1 MKIEEYLKY
10 KDELIEASKDEDSFY
25 QAGMILSEILPLLV
39 ESKAIDSE
47 DWTETYLK
55 NNPHKIQLNGYCINE
70 SQERLQLFILKEE
83 SIGLSNNSKSKVSTK
98 ASYSSEFKKVK
109 NFITKSLKKQL
120 NDILQ
125 DSDSTRALVSKI
137 GSDEGIYQ
145 FDVIEVF
152 LVSLTASITTRLN
165 VESPKSFEFSDD
177 NIKTNFQHER
187 SSKTKNIL
195 IKYKLIDLNYLYE
208 VAISQGNRQPLV
220 IDFTASLPTGIP
232 VIKAA
237 DEKHFESY
245 LCVLQGSLIA
255 NLYKNYST
263 RLLEKNVRSFLQFR
277 GVNKGI
283 KETIRKEPE
292 KFVAYNNGLTITATE
307 AVLSE
312 DGTAIENLTDFQIV
326 NGGQTTATIYFS
338 QKEGL
343 DISNVKVMAKINVAK
358 QTTEDELDELISNI
372 STYSN
377 AQSRVSRVDLRSRNP
392 QLVALKTL
400 SNSVVTSEGKKW
412 FFERSKGEYNT
423 MLRIAGSNKAR
434 EKKKYPNERKFSKEQ
449 LAKYY
454 CSWGDKPYII
464 KKGGEK
470 VFRIFIEEIDSKKT
484 NSRKVIINRFFYER
498 VIAKVILFRRL
509 EKIYGQGK
517 NSMGQLRSAVVPYSI
532 SVLHRYTDYNDNR
545 YFSLGKI
552 WNEQSLSEKLEEVFK
567 RLMILMNDLIKK
579 YSNSDDFGEYSKKK
593 ELWQNI
599 INSEEISSYMENESV
614 LSAID
619 SYIMS
624 DAEVKIMKDQESIK
638 DIDFSLLHGTLDIL
652 DIGADYFWE
661 LKKRSE
667 LTDIERRKLD
677 IIIKNFVSP
686 KTLKKTSIDFHQYLI
701 SKFRQID
708 PNWLTEVVEKRSY
721 RYLDTLNNI
730 LSIYYSSLSEN
741 KNIKSEFQFITAKAR
756 KKKVSYASVF
766 DTIGDKLTSN
776 KSPEVDD
783 IINASNYYFQK
794 ETPISS
800 EVDLVEEAEIDLA
813 KIKITATLVR
823 KMVEWDSISGV
834 LSRKQLTYISE
845 FAYGIKWLNN
855 FHKEAIRGHLK
866 RLIEKGFKV
875 K

>member
-1 MKIEEYLKY
+1 MKIEEFLKY
-10 KDELIEASKDEDSFY
+10 KDELIEASKDEDNFY
-25 QAGMILSEILPLLV
+25 QASMILSEILPLLV

-55 NNPHKIQLNGYCINE
+55 NEPHKIQVNGYCINE
-70 SQERLQLFILKEE
+70 SQERLQLFILKEDTL
-83 SIGLSNNSKSKVSTK
+83 GLSNNSKSKISTK
-98 ASYSSEFKKVK
+98 ASYTSEFKKVK
-109 NFITKSLKKQL
+109 NFITKSLKRQL

-125 DSDSTRALVSKI
+125 DSDSARALVSKI
-137 GSDEGIYQ
+137 GSNEGIYQ

-152 LVSLTASITTRLN
+152 LVSLTASISTRTDI
-165 VESPKSFEFSDD
+165 ESAKSFEFEDYTIPTSFV
-177 NIKTNFQHER
+177 NKGATE
-187 SSKTKNIL
+187 KKEIL
-195 IKYKLIDLNYLYE
+195 IKQRLIDLNYLYE

-220 IDFTASLPTGIP
+220 VDFTASMPNGLT

-245 LCVLQGSLIA
+245 LCVLQGSFIA
-255 NLYKNYST
+255 DLYKNYST

-307 AVLSE
+307 AVLGE
-312 DGTAIENLTDFQIV
+312 NGTTINSLTDFQIV

-343 DISNVKVMAKINVAK
+343 DVGNVKVMAKINVAK
-358 QTTEDELDELISNI
+358 QTTDDELDELISNI

-400 SNSVVTSEGKKW
+400 SNSIVTPDGKKW

-454 CSWGDKPYII
+454 CSWGDTPYII

-532 SVLHRYTDYNDNR
+532 SVLHHYTDYDEK
-545 YFSLGKI
+545 YFNLGKI
-552 WNEQSLSEKLEEVFK
+552 WTDQGLSENLEEVFR
-567 RLMILMNDLIKK
+567 RLMMLMNDLIKK
-579 YSNSDDFGEYSKKK
+579 YSDSDDFGEYSKKK
-593 ELWQNI
+593 ELWQKI
-599 INSEEISSYMENESV
+599 INSVELSTYMDNESIK
-614 LSAID
+614 SAIG

-624 DAEVKIMKDQESIK
+624 DEEVKVMQAQESVK

-652 DIGADYFWE
+652 DIGDEYFRS
-661 LKKRSE
+661 LKQRVE

-677 IIIKNFVSP
+677 TIIKNFVKP
-686 KTLKKTSIDFHQYLI
+686 KVLKKPSIDFHQYLI
-701 SKFRQID
+701 TKFRQVD
-708 PNWLTEVVEKRSY
+708 PDWLTEITQKRSY

-730 LSIYYSSLSEN
+730 LGIYYSALNEGLSL
-741 KNIKSEFQFITAKAR
+741 KNEYQIISVKAR
-756 KKKVSYASVF
+756 QKKVAYSSAF

-776 KSPEVDD
+776 ESPEVDD
-783 IINASNYYFQK
+783 IVNASNYYFSEDNYNK
-794 ETPISS
+794 TKREEGADLSKVKITP
-800 EVDLVEEAEIDLA
+800 DLA
-813 KIKITATLVR
+813 R
-823 KMVEWDSISGV
+823 KMVEWDANTGV
-834 LSRKQLTYISE
+834 LSRKQLTYVSE

-855 FHKEAIRGHLK
+855 FHREAIRGHLK
-866 RLIEKGFKV
+866 RLIEKGFKL
-875 K
+875 

>member
-1 MKIEEYLKY
+1 MKIEEFLKY
-10 KDELIEASKDEDSFY
+10 KDELIEASKDEDNFY
-25 QAGMILSEILPLLV
+25 QAGMILSEVLPLLV

-55 NNPHKIQLNGYCINE
+55 NEPHKIQVNGYCINE
-70 SQERLQLFILKEE
+70 SQERLQLFILKENTL
-83 SIGLSNNSKSKVSTK
+83 GLSTNSESKISTK
-98 ASYSSEFKKVK
+98 ASYTSEFKKVK
-109 NFITKSLKKQL
+109 NFITKSLKRQL

-137 GSDEGIYQ
+137 GSNEGIYQ

-152 LVSLTASITTRLN
+152 LVSLTASISIRTD
-165 VESPKSFEFSDD
+165 VETAKSFEFSDYT
-177 NIKTNFQHER
+177 IGTTFLYEGSTEKKE
-187 SSKTKNIL
+187 IL
-195 IKYKLIDLNYLYE
+195 IKERLIDLNYLYE

-220 IDFTASLPTGIP
+220 VDFTASLPNGLT

-245 LCVLQGSLIA
+245 LCVLQGTFIA
-255 NLYKNYST
+255 DLYKNYST

-307 AVLSE
+307 AVLGE
-312 DGTAIENLTDFQIV
+312 NGTTISSLTDFQIV

-343 DISNVKVMAKINVAK
+343 DVSNVKVMAKINVAK
-358 QTTEDELDELISNI
+358 QTTDDELDELISNI
-372 STYSN
+372 SIYSN

-400 SNSVVTSEGKKW
+400 SNSIVTPEGKKW

-454 CSWGDKPYII
+454 CSWGDTPYII

-470 VFRIFIEEIDSKKT
+470 VFRIFIEEIDSKKA

-532 SVLHRYTDYNDNR
+532 SVLHHYTDYDDK
-545 YFSLGKI
+545 YFDLGKI
-552 WNEQSLSEKLEEVFK
+552 WTDQSLSENLEEIFR
-567 RLMILMNDLIKK
+567 RLMMLMNDLIKK
-579 YSNSDDFGEYSKKK
+579 YSDSDDFGEYSKKK

-599 INSEEISSYMENESV
+599 INSGEVTAYMDNESIRST
-614 LSAID
+614 LQ
-619 SYIMS
+619 SYIMTQEQV
-624 DAEVKIMKDQESIK
+624 ALMKAQESVK
-638 DIDFSLLHGTLDIL
+638 DIDFSLLHGTIEII
-652 DIGADYFWE
+652 DIGADYFRE
-661 LKKRSE
+661 LKNRNE
-667 LTDIERRKLD
+667 LTDVEKRKLD
-677 IIIKNFVSP
+677 TIIKNFVAP
-686 KTLKKTSIDFHQYLI
+686 NMLKKPSIDFHQYLI
-701 SKFRQID
+701 TKFRQID
-708 PNWLTEVVEKRSY
+708 PVWLTEITQKRSY
-721 RYLDTLNNI
+721 RYIDTLNNI
-730 LSIYYSSLSEN
+730 LEVYYSALSESLDI
-741 KNIKSEFQFITAKAR
+741 KNEFQVIAAKAKKKKVKFPSVFNTIGGKLATNEVPSIIELINASYYFFEDSDSNYIKSEEIELLDLS
-756 KKKVSYASVF
+756 KV
-766 DTIGDKLTSN
+766 
-776 KSPEVDD
+776 
-783 IINASNYYFQK
+783 
-794 ETPISS
+794 
-800 EVDLVEEAEIDLA
+800 
-813 KIKITATLVR
+813 KITANLIR
-823 KMVEWDSISGV
+823 KMVEWESISKV
-834 LSRKQLTYISE
+834 ISRKQLNYIVD
-845 FAYGIKWLNN
+845 FAYGTKALNN
-855 FHKEAIRGHLK
+855 FHREAIRGHLK
-866 RLIEKGFKV
+866 RLIDKGYKL